1 MNSTACRRV
10 PPWGALLTK
19 LLCRRRT
26 AERIA
31 GINLLVM
38 GTVQLLFLRTG
49 PVVKELPSKP
59 PSKLPSKPGAA
70 AASAKESFVSAIR
83 KLLLDKR
90 VLLTFATQAFVLPL
104 LELNSLIP
112 LFLVQSA
119 G

>member
-1 MNSTACRRV
+1 MKLDRLQANASVGRAETN
-10 PPWGALLTK
+10 

-49 PVVKELPSKP
+49 PVVKELPSE
-59 PSKLPSKPGAA
+59 PGAA

>member
-1 MNSTACRRV
+1 MHDRLQALRL
-10 PPWGALLTK
+10 PPWGALTK

-59 PSKLPSKPGAA
+59 QAEPGTAA
-70 AASAKESFVSAIR
+70 RSPKESFVSAIC
-83 KLLLDKR
+83 KLLLDHGAASFILR
-90 VLLTFATQAFVLPL
+90 
-104 LELNSLIP
+104 
-112 LFLVQSA
+112 
-119 G
+119 

>member
-10 PPWGALLTK
+10 PPWGALTK

-49 PVVKELPSKP
+49 PVVKELPSKAE
-59 PSKLPSKPGAA
+59 PGAA

>member
-1 MNSTACRRV
+1 MSMHDRLLALRL
-10 PPWGALLTK
+10 PPWGALTK

-59 PSKLPSKPGAA
+59 QAEPGAA

>member
-49 PVVKELPSKP
+49 PVVKELPS
-59 PSKLPSKPGAA
+59 GAA